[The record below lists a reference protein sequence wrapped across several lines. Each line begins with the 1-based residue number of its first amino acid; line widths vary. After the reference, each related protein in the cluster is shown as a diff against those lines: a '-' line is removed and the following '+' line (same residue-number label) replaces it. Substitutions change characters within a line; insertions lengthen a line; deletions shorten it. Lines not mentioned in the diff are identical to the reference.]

1 MWTALAAGTGLS
13 YFFMAFVAMSLT
25 MVSYSILH
33 SLICLHIF
41 QIVIAHYSLQYF
53 NCLLFQKT
61 SFFDDENNSVGTLT
75 SRLSGDVKQLEELL
89 GMNLAM
95 VLQS

>member
-1 MWTALAAGTGLS
+1 
-13 YFFMAFVAMSLT
+13 
-25 MVSYSILH
+25 
-33 SLICLHIF
+33 
-41 QIVIAHYSLQYF
+41 
-53 NCLLFQKT
+53 LFQKT